1 MPTARDMLACSD
13 DAGAAWA
20 RFDAPWYLRT
30 YPRVRGKLINLD
42 DAAVLA
48 YYRDFGQQQGHSP
61 NPLFDEAFFLSS
73 LPGAVER
80 VRAGD
85 AESGFDLYCRSGG
98 RQGRPHWLFDE
109 AQYRGRHPDL
119 ADATLAA
126 NALVNGYDH
135 FLRYGAREGRI
146 GSPFFDPAIYRASL
160 DHDAIKRAEAAGW
173 FVDFVRGLHRRDGKE
188 RATSL
193 YFDPVWYLQRYDA
206 VAAGVARGRYLSALH
221 HYMTNETPTAFDP
234 LPDFSEAV
242 YLKMHPD
249 VAAAVA
255 AGTIRNGYQHFLSH
269 GVFELRAPNETL
281 DLKYYV
287 MAHRSVRAALQY
299 GGLRDAF
306 AHYLT
311 VGRAQGL
318 CTAPPPAE
326 RFTEAQ
332 ANTVLAR
339 RAQALLPLLARRKLD
354 FAYDG
359 EAALSVIM
367 VVRDRLALTV
377 QTLASLRANFAGPIE
392 LILIDSGSTDGT
404 LNIDRYV
411 HGATLLRFETDI
423 GPTRGRAAA
432 LPGVAAPVVLFL
444 GCGVDLAP
452 GAVQAALDRMAAD
465 RTVGAVGGK
474 VLLADGRLQEAGC
487 IVWGDAA
494 TQAYMGDASPEAP
507 EANFVRDV
515 DFCSSTFLA
524 VRAEAIDVLDTS
536 DAGIAAGAYW
546 DADLCASIAEAR
558 YSVVYD
564 PSIVVYRSADVA
576 SGDPSATDFNGA
588 RAAFVRR
595 HAAYLRGR
603 RNGDAKAVVFARIS
617 RAAFDAAE
625 ARGGERRRVLFIDAT
640 VPSRGLDPHAVRS
653 CDL

>member
-13 DAGAAWA
+13 EAGAAWA
-20 RFDAPWYLRT
+20 RFDAAWYLRT
-30 YPRVRGKLINLD
+30 YPRVRGKLITLD

-73 LPGAVER
+73 EPGAVER

-85 AESGFDLYCRSGG
+85 AESGFDLYCRGGG

-126 NALVNGYDH
+126 NGLVNGYDH

-146 GSPFFDPAIYRASL
+146 GSPFFDPATYRAGL
-160 DHDAIKRAEAAGW
+160 DRDAIRRAEAVGW

-193 YFDPVWYLQRYDA
+193 YFDPVWYLQRYDT
-206 VAAGVARGRYLSALH
+206 VAAGIARGRHLSALH
-221 HYMTNETPTAFDP
+221 HYLTNDTPTAFDP

-255 AGTIRNGYQHFLSH
+255 AGTMRNGYQHFLLH

-299 GGLRDAF
+299 GGQRDAF

-318 CTAPPPAE
+318 RTAPPPAE

-332 ANTVLAR
+332 ANTVLAW

-392 LILIDSGSTDGT
+392 LILIDSGSTDET
-404 LNIDRYV
+404 LKSRTVRSRRDPAALRDRYRP
-411 HGATLLRFETDI
+411 GARPRRRAAGRGGASRAVSGLRR
-423 GPTRGRAAA
+423 GPGARRGAGSPPPDGRRSDDRRGRGEGGTRAWPAAGSR
-432 LPGVAAPVVLFL
+432 LHRLGRRRHPGVYARCVPR
-444 GCGVDLAP
+444 
-452 GAVQAALDRMAAD
+452 GA
-465 RTVGAVGGK
+465 
-474 VLLADGRLQEAGC
+474 
-487 IVWGDAA
+487 
-494 TQAYMGDASPEAP
+494 
-507 EANFVRDV
+507 
-515 DFCSSTFLA
+515 
-524 VRAEAIDVLDTS
+524 
-536 DAGIAAGAYW
+536 
-546 DADLCASIAEAR
+546 
-558 YSVVYD
+558 
-564 PSIVVYRSADVA
+564 
-576 SGDPSATDFNGA
+576 
-588 RAAFVRR
+588 
-595 HAAYLRGR
+595 
-603 RNGDAKAVVFARIS
+603 
-617 RAAFDAAE
+617 
-625 ARGGERRRVLFIDAT
+625 
-640 VPSRGLDPHAVRS
+640 
-653 CDL
+653 